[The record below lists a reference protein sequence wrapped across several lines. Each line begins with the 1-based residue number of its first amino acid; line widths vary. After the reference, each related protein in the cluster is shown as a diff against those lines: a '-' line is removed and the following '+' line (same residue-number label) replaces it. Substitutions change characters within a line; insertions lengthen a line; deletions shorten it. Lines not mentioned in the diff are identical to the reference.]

1 MALESLCHE
10 QLPEVLRGEFLHILA
25 VVVNLPC
32 WSVTTCIHTPPY
44 KRHKHAPT
52 EMYRQTRTHTH
63 VHRRQHMYTD
73 GARNQAGVGEK
84 TAAQQNSELVW
95 SRSKRKDQN
104 VVGRRRRAE
113 QRETAAG
120 KRGGRDGD

>member
-1 MALESLCHE
+1 
-10 QLPEVLRGEFLHILA
+10 
-25 VVVNLPC
+25 
-32 WSVTTCIHTPPY
+32 
-44 KRHKHAPT
+44 
-52 EMYRQTRTHTH
+52 MYTDGT
-63 VHRRQHMYTD
+63 HMYTD

-84 TAAQQNSELVW
+84 TAAQQSSELVW

-113 QRETAAG
+113 QGEMAAG

>member
-1 MALESLCHE
+1 
-10 QLPEVLRGEFLHILA
+10 
-25 VVVNLPC
+25 
-32 WSVTTCIHTPPY
+32 
-44 KRHKHAPT
+44 
-52 EMYRQTRTHTH
+52 MYTDGT
-63 VHRRQHMYTD
+63 HMYTD

-113 QRETAAG
+113 QGETAAG
-120 KRGGRDGD
+120 KRGGRDGDWVNKL